1 MRLPGILVLLN
12 LLGASWATVT
22 RNPSKIKLKWLE
34 DEVIAGD
41 TLPHMEITLADGSK
55 DEIFLEADSEI
66 ECFFHGS
73 LKSDIESEVEVDGC
87 KNDLE
92 VIVISSRLV
101 PCGLVTLL
109 LENGETYS
117 IDPSEGRESLN
128 GTDSIPPPTAAAFQG
143 AGWEHD
149 WLPKGVVAKVHV
161 KYDQSLVNQYGGSRE
176 KAEER
181 VKAIVRVAKA
191 WFHRSSGL
199 AMDVQI
205 QVLSWEYYAGTIPHP
220 GNALA
225 LRSLTGKGDGHPVV
239 WFRSGGVGQHVGHIA
254 AFCWP
259 KHQSPG
265 QISTVRAGAVSTAF
279 NAQTFA
285 RALGHNLGMRK
296 DFPDGRNHDWHWN
309 PPGQSGGWPN
319 RYGCNNK
326 GIMSYSATIQN
337 RWSTCSREDQETVF
351 KKSHYRCMVDGIGGG
366 GGGSSGSSGNSGS
379 SGSIG
384 NSGSSGFSGWSFGS
398 SCRCNG
404 NQVPFGP
411 YEGAGSCSGGINWI
425 WTIDCGNFCFVNAGA
440 CPDQIFLP
448 ALSGYG
454 YASCKPC
461 TQSRS
466 APPLKEAECPNKS
479 SPSLIGKGMGLL
491 TAGLL
496 VALF

>member
-12 LLGASWATVT
+12 LLGASWAIVT

-34 DEVIAGD
+34 DEVIEGD

-55 DEIFLEADSEI
+55 DEIFLEPDSEI

-143 AGWEHD
+143 AEWQD
-149 WLPKGVVAKVHV
+149 DLPESVVAKVHV
-161 KYDQSLVNQYGGSRE
+161 KYDQSLVNQYSGSRE
-176 KAEER
+176 KALRE
-181 VKAIVRVAKA
+181 VKAIVKVARA
-191 WFHRSSGL
+191 WFHKSSGL

-205 QVLSWEYYAGTIPHP
+205 RVESWEYGGTIPHP
-220 GNALA
+220 GTEGALD
-225 LRSLTGKGDGHPVV
+225 SLTGKGDGHPVV
-239 WFRSGGVGQHVGHIA
+239 WFRSGGVGDYVGHIA

-265 QISTVRAGAVSTAF
+265 QISTVRAEAGSTAF
-279 NAQTFA
+279 NAHTFA
-285 RALGHNLGMRK
+285 QALGHNLGIEK
-296 DFPDGRNHDWHWN
+296 DFPGDQNH
-309 PPGQSGGWPN
+309 GWA
-319 RYGCNNK
+319 YHHGCNN
-326 GIMSYSATIQN
+326 GNIMSSNVIPGNTWM
-337 RWSTCSREDQETVF
+337 RWSTCSKKDQERVF
-351 KKSHYRCMVDGIGGG
+351 KKSHYRCMVEGIGGILRG
-366 GGGSSGSSGNSGS
+366 GGGSSGSR
-379 SGSIG
+379 
-384 NSGSSGFSGWSFGS
+384 
-398 SCRCNG
+398 CRCNG
-404 NQVPFGP
+404 KKVPPGR
-411 YEGAGSCSGGINWI
+411 YQGAGSCSWGVGIS
-425 WTIDCGNFCFVNAGA
+425 CGSFCFVDAGT
-440 CPDQIFLP
+440 CPDQFLLP
-448 ALSGYG
+448 GLQSYG

-461 TQSRS
+461 TQSSS
-466 APPLKEAECPNKS
+466 APPLKEAECPNNS
-479 SPSLIGKGMGLL
+479 SPSLIGKGIGLL

>member
-12 LLGASWATVT
+12 LGAGWAIVT
-22 RNPSKIKLKWLE
+22 RSPSKIKLKWLE

-55 DEIFLEADSEI
+55 DEIFLEPDSEI

-92 VIVISSRLV
+92 VIAISSRLV

-117 IDPSEGRESLN
+117 IDPSEGRENLN
-128 GTDSIPPPTAAAFQG
+128 GTDSIPPPPAAAFQG
-143 AGWEHD
+143 AEWEHD
-149 WLPKGVVAKVHV
+149 WLPRSVVAKVHV
-161 KYDQSLVNQYGGSRE
+161 KYDQSLVNQYGSQE
-176 KAEER
+176 KALR
-181 VKAIVRVAKA
+181 GVKAIVHFAKA

-220 GNALA
+220 GTEGALS
-225 LRSLTGKGDGHPVV
+225 SLTGKRDGHPVV
-239 WFRSGGVGQHVGHIA
+239 WFRSCPPGCSGIIGVGHVG

-259 KHQSPG
+259 KKYSLG
-265 QISTVRAGAVSTAF
+265 QITNVEAGADSTAF

-285 RALGHNLGMRK
+285 HELGHNLGMRH
-296 DFPDGRNHDWHWN
+296 DFPGNQN
-309 PPGQSGGWPN
+309 SGWAYH
-319 RYGCNNK
+319 YGCDQT
-326 GIMSYSATIQN
+326 GIMSYGDVPE
-337 RWSTCSREDQETVF
+337 RWSTCSRKDQETEF
-351 KKSHYRCMVDGIGGG
+351 RKSHYRCMVDQNGGG
-366 GGGSSGSSGNSGS
+366 GGGSSG
-379 SGSIG
+379 
-384 NSGSSGFSGWSFGS
+384 
-398 SCRCNG
+398 CRCNG
-404 NQVPFGP
+404 KQVRSGR
-411 YEGAGSCSGGINWI
+411 YQGAGSCSEGWRMS
-425 WTIDCGNFCFVNAGA
+425 CGSFCFVDAGT
-440 CPDQIFLP
+440 CPDQVVLTG
-448 ALSGYG
+448 LQGYG

-479 SPSLIGKGMGLL
+479 SPSLIGKGIGLL

-496 VALF
+496 IALF

>member
-12 LLGASWATVT
+12 LGAGWAIVT
-22 RNPSKIKLKWLE
+22 RSPSKIKLKWLE

-55 DEIFLEADSEI
+55 DEIFLEPDSEI

-92 VIVISSRLV
+92 VIAISSRLV

-117 IDPSEGRESLN
+117 IDPSEGRENLN
-128 GTDSIPPPTAAAFQG
+128 GTDSIPPPPAAAFQG
-143 AGWEHD
+143 AEWEHD
-149 WLPKGVVAKVHV
+149 WLPRSVVAKVHV
-161 KYDQSLVNQYGGSRE
+161 KYDQSLVNQYGSQE
-176 KAEER
+176 KALR
-181 VKAIVRVAKA
+181 GVKAIVHFAKA

-220 GNALA
+220 GTEGALS
-225 LRSLTGKGDGHPVV
+225 SLTGKRDGHPVV
-239 WFRSGGVGQHVGHIA
+239 WFRSCPPGCSGTIGVGHVG

-259 KHQSPG
+259 KQQSPG
-265 QISTVRAGAVSTAF
+265 QISMVRAGADSIAF

-309 PPGQSGGWPN
+309 PPGQSGGWPY

-351 KKSHYRCMVDGIGGG
+351 RKSHYRCMVDGIGGG
-366 GGGSSGSSGNSGS
+366 D
-379 SGSIG
+379 IA
-384 NSGSSGFSGWSFGS
+384 SFGS
-398 SCRCNG
+398 RCRCNG
-404 NQVPFGP
+404 NQVWSGR
-411 YEGAGSCSGGINWI
+411 YQGVGSCYGD
-425 WTIDCGNFCFVNAGA
+425 WTADYCGSFCFVDAGA
-440 CPDQIFLP
+440 CPDQFTLIGLP
-448 ALSGYG
+448 GYEYD
-454 YASCKPC
+454 YASCKACP
-461 TQSRS
+461 QSRS

-479 SPSLIGKGMGLL
+479 SPSLIGKGIGLL

-496 VALF
+496 IALF

>member
-12 LLGASWATVT
+12 LLGASWAIVT

-34 DEVIAGD
+34 DEVIEGD

-55 DEIFLEADSEI
+55 DEIFLEPDSEI

-143 AGWEHD
+143 AGWQGAV
-149 WLPKGVVAKVHV
+149 LPLSVVAKVHV
-161 KYDQSLVNQYGGSRE
+161 KYDRSLVNQYGGSQE

-181 VKAIVRVAKA
+181 VKAIVEIAKP
-191 WFHRSSGL
+191 WFRWLSGL

-205 QVLSWEYYAGTIPHP
+205 QVLSWEYFDTGTIPHP
-220 GNALA
+220 ATRGALDS
-225 LRSLTGKGDGHPVV
+225 LDSLTGKRDGHPVV
-239 WFRSGGVGQHVGHIA
+239 WFRSCPPLGCSGTISVAHTA
-254 AFCWP
+254 AFCGP
-259 KHQSPG
+259 KQQSLG
-265 QISTVRAGAVSTAF
+265 QISMVRAGADSTAF

-285 RALGHNLGMRK
+285 TALGHNLGMRK
-296 DFPDGRNHDWHWN
+296 DFPNGRNHDWHWN
-309 PPGQSGGWPN
+309 PPGQSGGWPSHHECDN
-319 RYGCNNK
+319 G
-326 GIMSYSATIQN
+326 GIMSSIITQN

-351 KKSHYRCMVDGIGGG
+351 RKSHYRCMVDGIGGG
-366 GGGSSGSSGNSGS
+366 D
-379 SGSIG
+379 IA
-384 NSGSSGFSGWSFGS
+384 SFGS
-398 SCRCNG
+398 RCRCNG
-404 NQVPFGP
+404 NQVWSGR
-411 YEGAGSCSGGINWI
+411 YKGVGSCYGD
-425 WTIDCGNFCFVNAGA
+425 WTADYCGSFCFVDAGA
-440 CPDQIFLP
+440 CPDQFTLIGLP
-448 ALSGYG
+448 GYEYD
-454 YASCKPC
+454 YASCKACP
-461 TQSRS
+461 QSRS

>member
-55 DEIFLEADSEI
+55 DEIFLEPDSEI

-143 AGWEHD
+143 AEWQD
-149 WLPKGVVAKVHV
+149 DLPESVVAKVHV
-161 KYDQSLVNQYGGSRE
+161 KYDQSLVNQYSGSRE
-176 KAEER
+176 KALRE
-181 VKAIVRVAKA
+181 VKAIVKVARA
-191 WFHRSSGL
+191 WFHKSSGL

-205 QVLSWEYYAGTIPHP
+205 RVESWEYGGTIPHP
-220 GNALA
+220 GTEGALD
-225 LRSLTGKGDGHPVV
+225 SLTGKGDGHPVV
-239 WFRSGGVGQHVGHIA
+239 WFRSGGVGECVGHIA

-265 QISTVRAGAVSTAF
+265 QIVRVRPGADSIAS
-279 NAQTFA
+279 NADVFA
-285 RALGHNLGMRK
+285 HELGHNLGMRH
-296 DFPDGRNHDWHWN
+296 DFPGNQN
-309 PPGQSGGWPN
+309 SGWA
-319 RYGCNNK
+319 YHHGCDKK
-326 GIMSYSATIQN
+326 GIMSYGVDVPE
-337 RWSTCSREDQETVF
+337 RWSTCSRKDQETEF
-351 KKSHYRCMVDGIGGG
+351 RKSHYRCMVDQNGGD
-366 GGGSSGSSGNSGS
+366 GGGSSGSR
-379 SGSIG
+379 
-384 NSGSSGFSGWSFGS
+384 
-398 SCRCNG
+398 CRCNG
-404 NQVPFGP
+404 KQVQSGR
-411 YEGAGSCSGGINWI
+411 YQGAGSCSGVWGIS
-425 WTIDCGNFCFVNAGA
+425 CGSFCFVDRGT
-440 CPDQIFLP
+440 CPDQIFFTGLNV
-448 ALSGYG
+448 

-466 APPLKEAECPNKS
+466 APPLKEAECPNNALVNES
-479 SPSLIGKGMGLL
+479 SPSLIAKGIGLL
-491 TAGLL
+491 AAGLL

>member
-1 MRLPGILVLLN
+1 LPGILVLLN
-12 LLGASWATVT
+12 LLGASWAIVT

-34 DEVIAGD
+34 DEVIEGD

-55 DEIFLEADSEI
+55 DEIFLEPDSEI

-128 GTDSIPPPTAAAFQG
+128 GTDWIPPPAAALQG

-149 WLPKGVVAKVHV
+149 WLPRSVVAKVHV
-161 KYDQSLVNQYGGSRE
+161 KYDRSLVNQYGSQA
-176 KAEER
+176 KALR
-181 VKAIVRVAKA
+181 GVKAIVHFAKA

-205 QVLSWEYYAGTIPHP
+205 EVLSWEYYAGTIPHP
-220 GNALA
+220 GTEGA

-239 WFRSGGVGQHVGHIA
+239 WFRSFQSLPGSNTLGVGHIA

-265 QISTVRAGAVSTAF
+265 QIVRVRPGADSIAS
-279 NAQTFA
+279 NADVFA
-285 RALGHNLGMRK
+285 HELGHNLGMRH
-296 DFPDGRNHDWHWN
+296 DFPGESNR
-309 PPGQSGGWPN
+309 GWAYH
-319 RYGCNNK
+319 YGCDKK
-326 GIMSYSATIQN
+326 GIMSYGVDVPA
-337 RWSTCSREDQETVF
+337 RWSTCSRKDQETEF
-351 KKSHYRCMVDGIGGG
+351 RKSHYRCMVDQNGGG
-366 GGGSSGSSGNSGS
+366 GGGSSGSR
-379 SGSIG
+379 
-384 NSGSSGFSGWSFGS
+384 
-398 SCRCNG
+398 CRCNG
-404 NQVPFGP
+404 KQVRSGR
-411 YEGAGSCSGGINWI
+411 YQGAGSCSGGWRIS
-425 WTIDCGNFCFVNAGA
+425 CGSFCFVDRGA
-440 CPDQIFLP
+440 CPDQIL
-448 ALSGYG
+448 LTGLQSYG

-466 APPLKEAECPNKS
+466 APPLKEAECPNNS
-479 SPSLIGKGMGLL
+479 SPSLIGKGIGLL

>member
-92 VIVISSRLV
+92 TIVISSRLV

-143 AGWEHD
+143 AGWELD
-149 WLPKGVVAKVHV
+149 LPKSVVAKVHV
-161 KYDQSLVNQYGGSRE
+161 KYDQSLVNQYGSPA
-176 KAEER
+176 KAFR
-181 VKAIVRVAKA
+181 GVQAIVRTAKP
-191 WFHRSSGL
+191 WFHMSLGL

-205 QVLSWEYYAGTIPHP
+205 QVLSTEYYDEGTIPHP
-220 GNALA
+220 GNALV
-225 LRSLTGKGDGHPVV
+225 LPPTGKRDGHPVV
-239 WFRSGGVGQHVGHIA
+239 WFRSCPPLGCSGTISAAHPA
-254 AFCWP
+254 AFCGP
-259 KHQSPG
+259 KLQSLG
-265 QISTVRAGAVSTAF
+265 QISMVRAGADSTAF

-351 KKSHYRCMVDGIGGG
+351 KRIHHRCMVEGIGGVGGIGGIGDIWRG
-366 GGGSSGSSGNSGS
+366 GGGSSGSR
-379 SGSIG
+379 
-384 NSGSSGFSGWSFGS
+384 
-398 SCRCNG
+398 CRCNG
-404 NQVPFGP
+404 KKVPPGR
-411 YEGAGSCSGGINWI
+411 YQGAGSCSWGGGVS
-425 WTIDCGNFCFVNAGA
+425 CGSFCFVDAGT
-440 CPDQIFLP
+440 CPDQFLLP
-448 ALSGYG
+448 GLQSYG

-461 TQSRS
+461 TQSSS
-466 APPLKEAECPNKS
+466 APPLKEAECPNNALVNKS
-479 SPSLIGKGMGLL
+479 SPSLIAKGIGLL

>member
-12 LLGASWATVT
+12 LLGASWAIVT

-34 DEVIAGD
+34 DEVIEGD

-55 DEIFLEADSEI
+55 DEIFLEPDSEI

-128 GTDSIPPPTAAAFQG
+128 GTDSIPPPPTAAFQG

-149 WLPKGVVAKVHV
+149 WLPRSVVAKVHV
-161 KYDQSLVNQYGGSRE
+161 KYDRSLVNQYGSQE
-176 KAEER
+176 KALR
-181 VKAIVRVAKA
+181 GVRAIVAFAQA
-191 WFHRSSGL
+191 WFHRSNGL

-220 GNALA
+220 GRN
-225 LRSLTGKGDGHPVV
+225 RIPTGKRDGHPVV
-239 WFRSGGVGQHVGHIA
+239 WFRSCPPGCSGTIGLGHVA
-254 AFCWP
+254 AFCWDNG
-259 KHQSPG
+259 SPG
-265 QISTVRAGAVSTAF
+265 QISMVMAGADSTAF

-285 RALGHNLGMRK
+285 HELGHNLGMRH
-296 DFPDGRNHDWHWN
+296 DFPDGSNHDWLE
-309 PPGQSGGWPN
+309 GGGWPYH
-319 RYGCNNK
+319 YGCDNK
-326 GIMSYSATIQN
+326 GIMSYSAEIQN
-337 RWSTCSREDQETVF
+337 RWSTCSRKDQVTAF
-351 KKSHYRCMVDGIGGG
+351 RRNHYRCMVDQN
-366 GGGSSGSSGNSGS
+366 GGGSSGSR
-379 SGSIG
+379 
-384 NSGSSGFSGWSFGS
+384 
-398 SCRCNG
+398 CRCNG
-404 NQVPFGP
+404 KQVRSGR
-411 YEGAGSCSGGINWI
+411 YQGAGSCSGGWRIS
-425 WTIDCGNFCFVNAGA
+425 CGSFCFVDRGA
-440 CPDQIFLP
+440 CPDQIL
-448 ALSGYG
+448 LTGLQSYG

-466 APPLKEAECPNKS
+466 APPLKEAECPNNS
-479 SPSLIGKGMGLL
+479 SPSLIGKGIGLL